1 MIQKGSS
8 WKLNILLVK
17 IPSNYWNDNKNLR
30 YHMNFAAADFEKNDS
45 QVWKVL
51 PWVKCYQTALHGIE
65 KLFMKGRVN
74 WDSRLP
80 YVWY

>member
-8 WKLNILLVK
+8 WRLNILLVK
-17 IPSNYWNDNKNLR
+17 IPSNYWNDNKNVR
-30 YHMNFAAADFEKNDS
+30 YHMNFVCCNSFWEKWLPS
-45 QVWKVL
+45 LKEVL

-80 YVWY
+80 